1 MGTKVMVTGGLRSG
15 ALELGDHIGYLSR
28 SKGVRVASVPVQLPG
43 GDSEQ
48 LSCCLVLG
56 EAASPAAEELDY
68 LISLDGLPKKGI
80 ALLKKGGILVVNGP
94 AAATEEMGD
103 IELVT
108 VPAAAIAEEL
118 VRGRSCQSGAKAL
131 VGSVM
136 FGVYLGLSLQEA
148 EYTLILEMYNHF
160 PPGVAVPPELRLQ
173 AVHRGYE
180 FARSSEPVIEYGR

>member
-28 SKGVRVASVPVQLPG
+28 LKGVRVASVPTQVLG
-43 GDSEQ
+43 ADLEQ

-56 EAASPAAEELDY
+56 ETASPVAEELDY
-68 LISLDGLPKKGI
+68 LISLDGLPRKGI
-80 ALLKKGGILVVNGP
+80 PLLKKGGTLVVSGP
-94 AAATEEMGD
+94 VAATREMGD
-103 IELVT
+103 IELVS

-118 VRGRSCQSGAKAL
+118 VRGRNCQSGAKAL

-136 FGVYLGLSLQEA
+136 LGVYLGLSLQEA
-148 EYTLILEMYNHF
+148 EYTLILDMYNHF
-160 PPGVAVPPELRLQ
+160 PPEVAVPLELRLQ

-180 FARSSEPVIEYGR
+180 FARSSEPVVEYGR